1 MHFFRIVLSLSS
13 PWHRKYELIS
23 SQMFACSPSNAVGMT
38 FSYAPSWK
46 SHGKSAAK
54 DKEEESAPGCL
65 RIHLRNSKGQSVALD
80 ACPLALG
87 GWWDG
92 GAGMGLVSCRPVEA
106 STCVPQV
113 LIWSK
118 GPHLVLNTYHYL
130 FVCLSICLSI
140 YLSIYPSIHL
150 SIHLSIS
157 LSISLSLSLY
167 LSIYIFIYRSIYGS
181 IYRAIYRSIYLSIY
195 PSIYLSIYLSAYLSI
210 YLPISPSLSIQSI
223 LAQLSLSW
231 LIFSYLSD
239 PPIYLIYLTYL
250 IYLIYLIYRIYLI
263 YLIYLIFPIYFF

>member
-1 MHFFRIVLSLSS
+1 MLCNWGAQGTPWFWHRFLMHFFRIVLSLSS

-150 SIHLSIS
+150 SIYPSIH
-157 LSISLSLSLY
+157 
-167 LSIYIFIYRSIYGS
+167 
-181 IYRAIYRSIYLSIY
+181 LSIY
-195 PSIYLSIYLSAYLSI
+195 PSIYPSIH
-210 YLPISPSLSIQSI
+210 LSIQYQHISNI
-223 LAQLSLSW
+223 LGMTIPILPKTVQLTKDGRFAMRSKRPETKHQSKLSC
-231 LIFSYLSD
+231 
-239 PPIYLIYLTYL
+239 
-250 IYLIYLIYRIYLI
+250 
-263 YLIYLIFPIYFF
+263 